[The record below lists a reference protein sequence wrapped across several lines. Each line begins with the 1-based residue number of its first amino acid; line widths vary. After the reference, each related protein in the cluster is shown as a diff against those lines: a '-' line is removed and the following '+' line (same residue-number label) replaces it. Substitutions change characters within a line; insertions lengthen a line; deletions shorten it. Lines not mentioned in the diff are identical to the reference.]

1 MKTAASLLLLGTMAL
16 GGINMVPTTQNV
28 VQEPQVCECVCECVF
43 EVSNTCNPTT
53 ISLSDSG
60 TTTNTISETIIKDTV
75 IQDSG
80 DIIIENNKINFH
92 PHINNVD
99 NDKVNVH
106 INNNGNN
113 NGNSGSKGNSVNKGN
128 K

>member
-1 MKTAASLLLLGTMAL
+1 MKNTISLLLWGIMAL
-16 GGINMVPTTQNV
+16 GGIDMAPTMQSA
-28 VQEPQVCECVCECVF
+28 VQEPQVCQCVCECVF
-43 EVSNTCNPTT
+43 NVNDTCDPIAVS
-53 ISLSDSG
+53 SG
-60 TTTNTISETIIKDTV
+60 NSEMTVNTINETIIKETI